1 MMSAANIK
9 KKKPFENHASAK
21 LEMNSREERKSQV
34 EKNLNDLDVFVTP
47 NNPKEDMD
55 IEQSDDEEFQ
65 SESLSSHEDNEED
78 VKDHSEANVQFDQ
91 KKTNAKIHQRI
102 MAREKKGVGFNNKM
116 FMTIDLYKP

>member
-9 KKKPFENHASAK
+9 KKKPFENQASAK

-55 IEQSDDEEFQ
+55 IEKSDDEEFQ

-102 MAREKKGVGFNNKM
+102 MAREKNGYGFNKKM
-116 FMTIDLYKP
+116 FMTIELYKP